1 MQGSIKGIQRQIHCL
16 KDINDQGEGTT
27 NYWGL
32 RRNWKY
38 LYYKKQFLE
47 DIKPATFYLNTA
59 IIQIVSGLCRFL
71 EFITGAIL
79 SCGLRNY
86 QRM

>member
-1 MQGSIKGIQRQIHCL
+1 MQRSIRGIQRQKDCL

-38 LYYKKQFLE
+38 LYYIKQFLE
-47 DIKPATFYLNTA
+47 EIKPATSL
-59 IIQIVSGLCRFL
+59 S
-71 EFITGAIL
+71 EFCYY
-79 SCGLRNY
+79 SNS
-86 QRM
+86 QRLM